1 MNDATEL
8 LSSWQRRRLDTVHAN
23 RTDYGHGTNR
33 VTVLAY
39 YWGADAEK
47 PDTSFCR
54 IESAFRETWLNC
66 GMLKSVIVTDNPT
79 SELRAFAQKFPCV
92 EIQVEPSL
100 IPGNLYTMSA
110 DCDGKFADRFNT
122 DYLMVIQDDG
132 FPLKPGLDEFLGKWD
147 FIGPPYVRD
156 RFFPRLIAKMFN
168 LGNRI
173 GCHTMRK
180 TFGYW
185 HYKKNKDLEIL
196 RQWFNHTSQTVT
208 RRYIGIDEDERKK
221 SVTGF
226 NPGGAIYQPRGP
238 VNMGKPDTNSEVLEI
253 KKLDRSKQGKIWG
266 ERAEGHRKKE
276 K

>member
-1 MNDATEL
+1 MNNVKPIKDPEKLREIREGLAALTDWHGERMFL
-8 LSSWQRRRLDTVHAN
+8 LFEVGINTGLRISDIIRLKKKHVCGEWIETV
-23 RTDYGHGTNR
+23 
-33 VTVLAY
+33 
-39 YWGADAEK
+39 EK
-47 PDTSFCR
+47 KTKKTAR
-54 IESAFRETWLNC
+54 IPLNTT
-66 GMLKSVIVTDNPT
+66 I
-79 SELRAFAQKFPCV
+79 RQ
-92 EIQVEPSL
+92 I
-100 IPGNLYTMSA
+100 
-110 DCDGKFADRFNT
+110 
-122 DYLMVIQDDG
+122 IQDRCRNMEPDDLL
-132 FPLKPGLDEFLGKWD
+132 FPSRMEVGDARIQQPMTSRTAYND
-147 FIGPPYVRD
+147 IRT
-156 RFFPRLIAKMFN
+156 IAKMFN